1 MTTWRKLLDVALAK
15 QFEGFDDI
23 VSNTM
28 TAQEMDVEFDEDF
41 GSVEGI
47 PFTVWTTKRVYFPTE
62 YDGAERVASVLR
74 NPDGLPTRHVGG

>member
-1 MTTWRKLLDVALAK
+1 MTTWRKLLDVALAN

-28 TAQEMDVEFDEDF
+28 TAQEMDVEFDENF
-41 GSVEGI
+41 GSVKGI
-47 PFTVWTTKRVYFPTE
+47 PFTVWTAKRVYFPTE